1 LSLGASLTNLIFVPA
16 CILAVLGC
24 VRTAGA
30 TESIEV
36 PSVSMNST
44 LLIKKLQ
51 ADSFL
56 PPRNSSRE
64 PLIVQVQLV
73 MLNILEVSTELQTLE
88 LQVSVSVLN
97 VLSLR
102 DPSHAATG
110 C

>member
-1 LSLGASLTNLIFVPA
+1 MLTNLIFVPA

-56 PPRNSSRE
+56 PPRNSSQE

-73 MLNILEVSTELQTLE
+73 MLNILEVSTELQTCNMNTIIKSMCIGGSG
-88 LQVSVSVLN
+88 V
-97 VLSLR
+97 
-102 DPSHAATG
+102 
-110 C
+110 

>member
-1 LSLGASLTNLIFVPA
+1 MGIAYVTASV
-16 CILAVLGC
+16 C
-24 VRTAGA
+24 
-30 TESIEV
+30 
-36 PSVSMNST
+36 SVM
-44 LLIKKLQ
+44 
-51 ADSFL
+51 
-56 PPRNSSRE
+56 
-64 PLIVQVQLV
+64 QVQLV